1 VVTPETVSLGIYQE
15 LTPRWAV
22 MGEAQWTR
30 WSRFNDLTVKF
41 DNPAQ
46 PNSVTEEDWSD
57 SWFLAVGVI
66 WKPDDTWTLRGGAA
80 WDQDPTHDR
89 RRTPRIPTDDRYWI
103 ALGAGWRP
111 SANLTLDLGYTHIFF
126 DDAPIDLT
134 RDQRGNELRGDL
146 SGNAE
151 GGVDIIALQLR
162 WAL

>member
-1 VVTPETVSLGIYQE
+1 
-15 LTPRWAV
+15 

-30 WSRFNDLTVKF
+30 WSRFDDLTVKF

-46 PNSVTEEDWSD
+46 PDSVTDEDWSD
-57 SWFLAVGVI
+57 SWFLAVGVT

-151 GGVDIIALQLR
+151 GGVDIIALQPR